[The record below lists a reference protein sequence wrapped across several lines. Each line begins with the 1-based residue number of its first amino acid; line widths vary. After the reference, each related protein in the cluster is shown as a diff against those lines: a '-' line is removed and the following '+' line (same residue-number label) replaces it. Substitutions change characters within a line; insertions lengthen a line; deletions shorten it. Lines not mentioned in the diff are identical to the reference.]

1 MKRPAT
7 LTLSLLF
14 ISVLF
19 AFSGVAFAQ
28 EEADLVAQ
36 AASLLREGNLEEA
49 QKLLD
54 EVRLLL
60 WNKAPMKVENYT
72 FVEEESESYGVY
84 RERISNFFASDETI
98 YVYAEPKN
106 YTIRKEGNTYHIYFD
121 VGFNLYDAEGNYIGG
136 QDSFGSF
143 RYITRSPVYETYLNL
158 YFDFAEIPS
167 GEYILEI
174 TLQDKFSEKNTS
186 FRLPFYR

>member
-1 MKRPAT
+1 MKKPAA

-14 ISVLF
+14 IFVLF
-19 AFSGVAFAQ
+19 AFSVVAFAQ

-121 VGFNLYDAEGNYIGG
+121 VGFNLYDKEGNYLGG

-143 RYITRSPVYETYLNL
+143 RYITRSPVYETFLNL
-158 YFDFAEIPS
+158 YFDFAEVPS
-167 GEYILEI
+167 GEYVLEV
-174 TLQDKFSEKNTS
+174 TLQDKFSEKSTS
-186 FRLPFYR
+186 FRLSFRK

>member
-1 MKRPAT
+1 MRRPAT

-14 ISVLF
+14 VFAFF
-19 AFSGVAFAQ
+19 AFSVVAFAQ

-84 RERISNFFASDETI
+84 RERISNFFAPDETI

-106 YTIRKEGNTYHIYFD
+106 YTIRKEDNTYHIYFD
-121 VGFNLYDAEGNYIGG
+121 VGFNLYDKEGNYIGG

-158 YFDFAEIPS
+158 FFECAVFPLVYYVLCLS
-167 GEYILEI
+167 
-174 TLQDKFSEKNTS
+174 
-186 FRLPFYR
+186 LPDT

>member
-1 MKRPAT
+1 
-7 LTLSLLF
+7 
-14 ISVLF
+14 
-19 AFSGVAFAQ
+19 
-28 EEADLVAQ
+28 
-36 AASLLREGNLEEA
+36 
-49 QKLLD
+49 
-54 EVRLLL
+54 
-60 WNKAPMKVENYT
+60 
-72 FVEEESESYGVY
+72 VEEESESYGVY

-167 GEYILEI
+167 GEYILEV